1 MFGRFCPRTMS
12 AGTTTNIQELA
23 VEAMRRKGV
32 HAYKAFV
39 LGAFCGVLLCTSGVP
54 VGFAQ
59 TSSRTDETA
68 LKLAQIR
75 QEIIRMK
82 ALKQQS
88 VEEERR
94 KIRVQQQKDA
104 EAARQRQGIL
114 ECKTNGD
121 DAKTG
126 VSIQVAVPL
135 GTGACFNTNQNIL
148 IVRSKAITD
157 STEYRVFTRGT
168 SATVKF
174 NQVDGTTV
182 VKANG
187 TILKIGNI
195 ATQTGCDINQSKT
208 QKLDARCSLN
218 LVFDNNKGTIIGVGY
233 TRNISGSNPSTGS
246 NPEIVLN
253 ASTKIGQYDVKGT
266 TWWNPETT
274 DPTKQFPG
282 TFNAQISRSIAV
294 DPSLR
299 VTGTLGYT
307 NENTCNNLSGM
318 TTYGL
323 SGAQKIG
330 SFATVTAGVS
340 GNPCKVEKNVGL
352 AVPLWNKGSL
362 SLGYKCTTA
371 FNDPKCLNETNATLN
386 WDVYNKTKLTL
397 QATRTVDSE
406 GNINQSLGTTIRIN
420 TN

>member
-1 MFGRFCPRTMS
+1 MS
-12 AGTTTNIQELA
+12 AGKITNIQEMA

-59 TSSRTDETA
+59 TSRQTNETA
-68 LKLAQIR
+68 RTLARLWQDIER
-75 QEIIRMK
+75 KK
-82 ALKQQS
+82 ALKQQNLEKES
-88 VEEERR
+88 QRLRE
-94 KIRVQQQKDA
+94 QQQKDE
-104 EAARQRQGIL
+104 EAARQRQGIV

-135 GTGACFNTNQNIL
+135 GTGACFNTNQHIS
-148 IVRSKAITD
+148 IVQSKATIG
-157 STEYRVFTRGT
+157 STEYRVFTKGA
-168 SATVKF
+168 SATVKL
-174 NQVDGTTV
+174 NQDGTTV
-182 VKANG
+182 FNANG
-187 TILKIGNI
+187 TILKIGNF
-195 ATQTGCDINQSKT
+195 ATQTDCTANQKE
-208 QKLDARCSLN
+208 KLLDARCSLN
-218 LVFDNNKGTIIGVGY
+218 LVFDNNKGTIIGGGY
-233 TRNISGSNPSTGS
+233 TRNITSGP
-246 NPEIVLN
+246 NPEISLT
-253 ASTKIGQYDVKGT
+253 ASTKIGKYDVKGT
-266 TWWNPETT
+266 TKWNPETN
-274 DPTKQFPG
+274 DRTKQFPG
-282 TFNAQISRSIAV
+282 TFNAQISRNIEV
-294 DPSLR
+294 DPGLT

-307 NENTCNNLSGM
+307 NTCNNLPDL
-318 TTYGL
+318 TFGL

-330 SFATVTAGVS
+330 SFATVNAGIS
-340 GNPCKVEKNVGL
+340 GSPCKVEKNVGL

-371 FNDPKCLNETNATLN
+371 FNDPKCLNETNSTLN

-406 GNINQSLGTTIRIN
+406 GKINQSLGTTIRIN